1 MRLTVDYRK
10 LNEVIEPDAFPI
22 PRIDETLERLAGA
35 KFFFHIVRFGQWI
48 LADAS
53 GRGRCGEDSI
63 YDTLEGLFET
73 PVLPMGLKK
82 MHHQHFRE

>member
-22 PRIDETLERLAGA
+22 PRIDDTLERLAGA
-35 KFFFHIVRFGQWI
+35 KFFFHIVRFDQWI

-53 GRGRCGEDSI
+53 GGRRCGEDSI

>member
-35 KFFFHIVRFGQWI
+35 K
-48 LADAS
+48 LAS
-53 GRGRCGEDSI
+53 GYWQMPVAKEDVEK
-63 YDTLEGLFET
+63 TAFTTPWGLFET

-82 MHHQHFRE
+82 KCTTSISENDDKHI

>member
-35 KFFFHIVRFGQWI
+35 KFFFPH
-48 LADAS
+48 
-53 GRGRCGEDSI
+53 C
-63 YDTLEGLFET
+63 
-73 PVLPMGLKK
+73 
-82 MHHQHFRE
+82 